1 MRSADRNQKGASAVE
16 FAIIAPVFISL
27 LFAVVEFGLI
37 IYTKGM
43 LANATREGA
52 RYGVVFGT
60 PKRTVAEIKTVVQNF
75 LNQVNLTSTAA
86 VSVTYPDGNNNSGS
100 RLRVDVNY
108 TYHYFVLP
116 SNITKFIGKMSDLNL
131 TASAEMRME

>member
-27 LFAVVEFGLI
+27 LFAIVEFGLI

-52 RYGVVFGT
+52 RYGVVFCN
-60 PKRTVAEIKTVVQNF
+60 PRRTVTEIKTVVQNF

-86 VSVTYPDGNNNSGS
+86 VSVTYPDGNNNPGS
-100 RLRVDVNY
+100 RLRVEVNY

-116 SNITKFIGKMSDLNL
+116 SNVTHFIGRMSDLNL
-131 TASAEMRME
+131 TASADMRME